1 MLNKNK
7 LPLDSSEDL
16 NNENIFD
23 EIILNSLRTSD
34 GINLNDIKT
43 DFSQVTYNNL
53 LSKIPDWGKHL
64 YKDNNCIKLTK
75 KGYFIADEITLDL
88 MTSYKNY

>member
-1 MLNKNK
+1 MLNKNT
-7 LPLDSSEDL
+7 LPLDSFEDL

-34 GINLNDIKT
+34 GINLNYIKNN
-43 DFSQVTYNNL
+43 FSLSTYKNM
-53 LSKIPDWGKHL
+53 LSKIPDWGKHS
-64 YKDNNCIKLTK
+64 YEQNGCIKLTK

-88 MTSYKNY
+88 MTSYNNY